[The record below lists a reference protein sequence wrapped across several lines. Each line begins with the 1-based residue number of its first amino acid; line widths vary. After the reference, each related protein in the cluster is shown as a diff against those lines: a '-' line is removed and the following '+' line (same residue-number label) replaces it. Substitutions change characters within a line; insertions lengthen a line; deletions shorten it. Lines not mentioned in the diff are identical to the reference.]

1 MASMLLDRAPSHDR
15 VNQHVPRKESRNL
28 ERFSIRLPTRIS
40 LLEPGNPTLE
50 FMTENICAGGAFFS
64 TRKPLSEGLRVLV
77 ELVLRCESGRGGAS
91 KVRVKG
97 RVLRSQPD
105 GMAIRFEKRVQMM
118 SC

>member
-1 MASMLLDRAPSHDR
+1 MLLARSQSRNEVKH
-15 VNQHVPRKESRNL
+15 HIPRKESRKL
-28 ERFSIRLPTRIS
+28 ERFSLNLPTRIS
-40 LLEPGNPTLE
+40 PLEPGSLTLDL
-50 FMTENICAGGAFFS
+50 MTENISAGGAFFH
-64 TRKPLSEGLRVLV
+64 THKPLSEGLRVLV

-105 GMAIRFEKRVQMM
+105 GMAIGFAKRVQMV